1 MISEITVA
9 MQGGMGLGRL
19 AGVIHPY
26 PTAAEAIRQCGDAYN
41 RERPLHRT
49 VKSIFHNLMGPCD
62 GNVAKYTECRQGI
75 YYENDSRT
83 PTTARSSGP

>member
-9 MQGGMGLGRL
+9 MQAGMGLGRI

-41 RERPLHRT
+41 RGRLTPA
-49 VKSIFHNLMGPCD
+49 VKSIFHNLM
-62 GNVAKYTECRQGI
+62 ALR
-75 YYENDSRT
+75 R
-83 PTTARSSGP
+83 